1 MGLSDASSRPVMV
14 GGGVLALGLQ
24 LTLILSMLLQETQPC
39 PPPNYTNLF
48 PYLQA
53 FPCANTF
60 TRNALSISELLH
72 TYKAP
77 APMPSPPNSL
87 LSHGL
92 EGLVACVSASW
103 ALVFLREARKGEL
116 CGSVRMRDFK

>member
-1 MGLSDASSRPVMV
+1 MGLRDASSRPLTV
-14 GGGVLALGLQ
+14 GGVLALGLQ
-24 LTLILSMLLQETQPC
+24 LTLTLSMLLQETQLC
-39 PPPNYTNLF
+39 PSPNCTNLF

-60 TRNALSISELLH
+60 ARNALSISELLH

-77 APMPSPPNSL
+77 APMPSPNSL
-87 LSHGL
+87 PSHGL
-92 EGLVACVSASW
+92 EGLVACVSVSW
-103 ALVFLREARKGEL
+103 ALVLLPEARKGEL